1 MQACPNAL
9 ADEIHC
15 NEHNASNESGHTR
28 KQDCIYDD
36 SDHLPNPLSAAP
48 AARFPIFSWL
58 TSGKTIL
65 DDITQCAGRKSASM
79 ARLP

>member
-36 SDHLPNPLSAAP
+36 SDHLPHPLSVGFLVADGAHNN
-48 AARFPIFSWL
+48 F
-58 TSGKTIL
+58 
-65 DDITQCAGRKSASM
+65 GRYNPTRWAHK
-79 ARLP
+79 RDLPGFL